1 MHRISLSEESG
12 PQPAWT
18 LSTNKSSSSEVRLAT
33 VATLSREP
41 DGKNMVVS
49 IPRGL
54 LERLGE
60 ELVGALSERETEIV
74 LLTAHGHSN
83 YQIGR
88 EPSLSEA
95 TVKRH
100 LAIIYSKIGVRSRS
114 SGSTLTTSP
123 PPTRMAR
130 APDSGCYSPKCL
142 EEVFSEVRAAALRVA
157 S

>member
-1 MHRISLSEESG
+1 
-12 PQPAWT
+12 
-18 LSTNKSSSSEVRLAT
+18 
-33 VATLSREP
+33 
-41 DGKNMVVS
+41 MVVS

-123 PPTRMAR
+123 PPTQMAR